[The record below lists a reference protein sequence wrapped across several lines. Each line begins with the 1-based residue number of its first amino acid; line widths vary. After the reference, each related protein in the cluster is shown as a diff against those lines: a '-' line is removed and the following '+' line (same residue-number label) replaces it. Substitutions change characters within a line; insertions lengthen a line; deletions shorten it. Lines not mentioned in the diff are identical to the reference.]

1 VTPLR
6 PKLNGHGRSPSLKSP
21 AVKSPSL
28 RSPQREAKFAAA
40 TVYLRPSTLEDPPS
54 PAGRLSDRID
64 NLRLRCIEGLGV
76 SAFKQAYQVLK
87 ALQVTSNKNFFSK
100 PRRYQYIA
108 VLNSQVSWCDHLN
121 PPPTH
126 PTNQITA
133 RTPTKSLRVEGRGGA
148 RMRGWRRE
156 LR

>member
-87 ALQVTSNKNFFSK
+87 ALQKDEEELECEVGGESYGETESTSDCDDSSFDDETTVAAKLEAILGKGNLHYSSLIDQVLLFALFFF
-100 PRRYQYIA
+100 
-108 VLNSQVSWCDHLN
+108 
-121 PPPTH
+121 
-126 PTNQITA
+126 
-133 RTPTKSLRVEGRGGA
+133 
-148 RMRGWRRE
+148 
-156 LR
+156 